1 MSSQDPGPIHRV
13 SEPSSGRLDP
23 VALQRRRA
31 LLSGLG
37 KGSAVVAALSPM
49 ASQATRQHVL
59 SNPALPNGMGYC
71 TVSGFQSAAISG
83 MPQNPTPCSAFAPS
97 HFVITSKVDYVVGWG
112 DEDSGEDDS
121 DKDNSGKGNSGK
133 GKSGSVRVK
142 ASDTRKRLD
151 ITSNDLTNLRANNN
165 TGEIRVTCSNEYV
178 IYKGNGSGDLL
189 SCTKTTLTNLPD
201 TALKSALFRSV
212 FTASANTS
220 ARFLDLL
227 VPAGGAALSDDAF
240 FAAAYLSARLDGGG
254 ADQGDMPFDAD
265 YVVRM
270 HGHDGAATF
279 FRALCT
285 KT

>member
-1 MSSQDPGPIHRV
+1 
-13 SEPSSGRLDP
+13 LDS

-83 MPQNPTPCSAFAPS
+83 MPQNPIPCSAFAPS
-97 HFVITSKVDYVVGWG
+97 YFVTSSQVDYVVDW
-112 DEDSGEDDS
+112 DDDDDDS
-121 DKDNSGKGNSGK
+121 DEDDSGK
-133 GKSGSVRVK
+133 GKSGSVKVK
-142 ASDTRKRLD
+142 ASDTRERLG
-151 ITSNDLTNLRANNN
+151 ITSNQLTNLRASNN

-212 FTASANTS
+212 FTTSAHTS

-254 ADQGDMPFDAD
+254 ADQGDIPFDAD

>member
-1 MSSQDPGPIHRV
+1 M
-13 SEPSSGRLDP
+13 
-23 VALQRRRA
+23 
-31 LLSGLG
+31 SGLG
-37 KGSAVVAALSPM
+37 KGTAVVAALSPM
-49 ASQATRQHVL
+49 ASQATRGHVL

-97 HFVITSKVDYVVGWG
+97 HFVTSSQVDYVVDW
-112 DEDSGEDDS
+112 DHEDSDEGDS
-121 DKDNSGKGNSGK
+121 DKDKSGKGSSGK
-133 GKSGSVRVK
+133 GKSGSAEVK
-142 ASDTRKRLD
+142 ESDTRRRLG
-151 ITSNDLTNLRANNN
+151 ISSNQLTSLMANNN
-165 TGEIRVTCSNEYV
+165 TGEIRVTSSNEYV

-201 TALKSALFRSV
+201 ADLKSALFKSV

-254 ADQGDMPFDAD
+254 ADQGDIPFDAD